1 MFKVCST
8 EEEMMCQWREARK
21 MRLSLTIVR
30 CFQRPLW
37 VFFPLASCS
46 WSHRRPCY
54 QPFIGVGGLDQSQ
67 YGNTRPHLPTE
78 ANSQKRPLGIQDRTW
93 LGKFHPPPPWK
104 RSHTYFLRKGPL
116 VLCGPGRPES
126 VYVDEA
132 DLELLIFLAVLSKCW
147 GYKHVPTHWTKQ
159 SMMPWML
166 ELESRHL
173 LMTVCLKSYKSRH
186 RLKWA
191 FKPSSKN

>member
-1 MFKVCST
+1 
-8 EEEMMCQWREARK
+8 MCQWREARK
-21 MRLSLTIVR
+21 MRLSLTTVR
-30 CFQRPLW
+30 CFQKPLW

-54 QPFIGVGGLDQSQ
+54 QLFMGVGGLDQSQ

-126 VYVDEA
+126 LYAEKLTLDFWFSWLYFLSAGVTSMCQHTKPNSRWCPGCLNWSPAICSWPFVWNPTSLDI
-132 DLELLIFLAVLSKCW
+132 DWNGPLNLLQRTSAI
-147 GYKHVPTHWTKQ
+147 KQ
-159 SMMPWML
+159 
-166 ELESRHL
+166 
-173 LMTVCLKSYKSRH
+173 
-186 RLKWA
+186 
-191 FKPSSKN
+191 NI